1 MVKILFVC
9 LGNIC
14 RSPLAEAQF
23 NDLAAKKGLSAYF
36 DVGSAGTAS
45 YHVGDPPD
53 FRTIKVGLEN
63 NILISHLGRQL
74 CSDDFMNYD
83 YMLVMDSANY
93 MDVIEARPENS
104 KCDIL
109 YLRYFDKHAEGSM
122 EVPDPFYGTINDFE
136 KVFGLIGNSVKGL
149 LDYLIDKH
157 QIPFKQ
163 Q

>member
-23 NDLAAKKGLSAYF
+23 NDLTAKKRLSQYF
-36 DVGSAGTAS
+36 EVGSAGTAS
-45 YHVGDPPD
+45 FHVGDPPD
-53 FRTIKVGLEN
+53 FRTVKVGLEN
-63 NILISHLGRQL
+63 NILITHLGRQL
-74 CSDDFMNYD
+74 SRDDFKNND
-83 YMLVMDSANY
+83 YILVMDSANY
-93 MDVIEARPENS
+93 LDVIEAKPENS

-109 YLRYFDKHAEGSM
+109 YLRSFDPHANGSM

-136 KVFGLIGNSVKGL
+136 MVFSLIGRSVKGL

-157 QIPFKQ
+157 QIPKHR
-163 Q
+163 